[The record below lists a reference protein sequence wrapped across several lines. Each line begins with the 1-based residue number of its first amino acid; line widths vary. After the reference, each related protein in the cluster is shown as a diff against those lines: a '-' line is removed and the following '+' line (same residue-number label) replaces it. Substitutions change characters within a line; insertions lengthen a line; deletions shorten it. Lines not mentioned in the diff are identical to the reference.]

1 MKKGKF
7 SLAQEKEL
15 GTIIDQ
21 NIAGVKNENEK
32 ENAAAPRDNDAA
44 SRNDD
49 ITISRN
55 NESDRGGS
63 DESPLLP
70 SQLNPREAR
79 TMIKQMWLD
88 PETYNRCIQAQAA
101 RKQQRIPSSFDA
113 LAYDALVYYLDRVRS

>member
-7 SLAQEKEL
+7 TLAQEKEL

-21 NIAGVKNENEK
+21 NIAGVKNDNENEN
-32 ENAAAPRDNDAA
+32 ENENSAAV
-44 SRNDD
+44 
-49 ITISRN
+49 
-55 NESDRGGS
+55 ESS
-63 DESPLLP
+63 AVAQQSQSESKSQNESPLLP

-113 LAYDALVYYLDRVRS
+113 LAYDALVYYLNALNNA